1 MIKYPSKLG
10 VEKDFLTMTK
20 GICNKPTVNIVLL
33 LLLLLLLL
41 LSRLSRVRF
50 CATP

>member
-41 LSRLSRVRF
+41 SRLSRVRF

>member
-20 GICNKPTVNIVLL
+20 AICNKPTVNIVLL
-33 LLLLLLLL
+33 LLL
-41 LSRLSRVRF
+41 SRLSRVLL
-50 CATP
+50 CAIP

>member
-33 LLLLLLLL
+33 LLLLL
-41 LSRLSRVRF
+41 SRLSRVRF

>member
-20 GICNKPTVNIVLL
+20 GICNKPTVNIVLP
-33 LLLLLLLL
+33 LL
-41 LSRLSRVRF
+41 LSRLSRVRL